1 MSTPLHLIDTHVHL
15 DAEPFADDREE
26 VIDRAITDGV
36 TRMITIGSGFGV
48 ESSARAIAI
57 AEQHPSSVWCSVGI
71 HPLDASTPLTDEALI
86 LLEQRALHPRVV
98 AIGETGIDLHWNK
111 DPLPIQEA
119 WFINQIALAR
129 RVKKPLIVHSREAG
143 ERCIELLREHRGD
156 EVGGVFHCF
165 AEDASF
171 AVRLQ
176 ELNFLVSFT
185 GVLTFK
191 KSDATRAVA
200 AQIPL
205 SQLMV
210 ETDGPYMAPEPHRGK
225 RCEPAF
231 TRFTAASLAAVHG
244 ISLEEVAAVTTENA
258 ERLFSLPPVREL
270 TR

>member
-15 DAEPFADDREE
+15 DAEPFADDREA
-26 VIDRAITDGV
+26 VIERAIENGV
-36 TRMITIGSGFGV
+36 TRMITIGSGYGV

-57 AEQHPSSVWCSVGI
+57 AEQHPASIWCTVGV
-71 HPLDASTPLTDEALI
+71 HPLDASTPLTDEALA
-86 LLEQRALHPRVV
+86 LLEERARHPRVV

-129 RVKKPLIVHSREAG
+129 RVKKPLIIHAREAG
-143 ERCIELLREHRGD
+143 ERCIELIREHHGD
-156 EVGGVFHCF
+156 EFGGVFHCF

-171 AVRLQ
+171 AARLR

-191 KSDATRAVA
+191 KAEATRAIA

-210 ETDGPYMAPEPHRGK
+210 ETDGPYMAPEPHRGR

-231 TRFTAASLAAVHG
+231 TRLTAACLATTLGVP
-244 ISLEEVAAVTTENA
+244 LEEVAATTTRNA
-258 ERLFSLPPVREL
+258 EKLFLLPPR
-270 TR
+270 

>member
-15 DAEPFADDREE
+15 DADPFSDDREA
-26 VIDRAITDGV
+26 VIERAIENGV

-57 AEQHPSSVWCSVGI
+57 AEQHPTSVWCTVGV
-71 HPLDASTPLTDEALI
+71 HPLDASTPLTDEALA
-86 LLEQRALHPRVV
+86 LLEQRAHHPRVV

-119 WFINQIALAR
+119 WFIHQIALAR

-143 ERCIELLREHRGD
+143 ERCIELLREHRAD

-165 AEDASF
+165 AENAAF
-171 AVRLQ
+171 AARLR
-176 ELNFLVSFT
+176 EINFLVSFT

-191 KSDATRAVA
+191 KADATRAVA

-231 TRFTAASLAAVHG
+231 TRFTAECLAATYG
-244 ISLEEVAAVTTENA
+244 ISFEEVAAATTQNA
-258 ERLFSLPPVREL
+258 ERLFSLPPL
-270 TR
+270 TD

>member
-15 DAEPFADDREE
+15 DAEPFADDREA
-26 VIDRAITDGV
+26 VIERAIENGV
-36 TRMITIGSGFGV
+36 TRMITIGSGYGV

-57 AEQHPSSVWCSVGI
+57 AEQHPTAIWCTVGV
-71 HPLDASTPLTDEALI
+71 HPLDASIPLTDDALA
-86 LLEQRALHPRVV
+86 LLEERARHPRVV
-98 AIGETGIDLHWNK
+98 AIGEAGIDLHWNK

-129 RVKKPLIVHSREAG
+129 RVKKPLIIHSREAG
-143 ERCIELLREHRGD
+143 ARCIELIREHRGD

-171 AVRLQ
+171 AAQLR

-191 KSDATRAVA
+191 KAEATRAVA

-231 TRFTAASLAAVHG
+231 TRFTAQSLAATHG
-244 ISLEEVAAVTTENA
+244 VTLEEVAAITTRNA
-258 ERLFSLPPVREL
+258 EKLFSLPPC
-270 TR
+270 